1 MSLKSLIERI
11 KISFCCKSKCSLNEI
26 SEHIEDI
33 GDVLEELEDVL
44 DDVSDVLEDVK
55 HKESKI
61 KQT

>member
-11 KISFCCKSKCSLNEI
+11 KISFCCKSKC
-26 SEHIEDI
+26 I

-44 DDVSDVLEDVK
+44 DDVSDVLEDVN

>member
-26 SEHIEDI
+26 AEHIEDAADI
-33 GDVLEELEDVL
+33 VEEL
-44 DDVSDVLEDVK
+44 
-55 HKESKI
+55 KEL